1 MKKLLLVVALATTC
15 LTARTVSA
23 QSTVVLPQ
31 VKNAGGANVPSQAS
45 VITGSDGL
53 EKGTPTNPIFVT
65 GGGGGGGGGG
75 DASAYYQQQQI
86 TQETLYNT
94 RLGDITAPAAGTVNA
109 RLGQVVTALGSP
121 FQVGGSIGNT
131 FFGAR
136 LQDATGAAFGTAG
149 NPIYISGGGG
159 GGGSTVTAPAGASS
173 TTAVPVQSVTG
184 GALALDATANAL
196 FKAGQSIG
204 NTAFGISG
212 TLPAFAAAPTVNL
225 GTLGTKT
232 SANSLSI
239 VIASDGP
246 GSSAGTPLYTTATGG
261 SSGTVAQSSATSGQ
275 AGMLGQGAVTSAA
288 PSYTTGN
295 TNPFSLTTAGA
306 LRVDGSGTT
315 QPVSGTVSISNL
327 PTTQAVSNA
336 GTFAVQASQAT
347 AANLNATVVGTGTF
361 AAQVTSSALPTGGAT
376 SALQTT
382 GNTSLGTIA
391 GVVATSGATAP
402 TTAQQISGVTPSGTV
417 KPLATGALGGL
428 LPGQGV
434 PTSTRTTLTAST
446 ITTIDTA
453 RTGRLALTVTVE
465 AALTA
470 NLFLCAGGQSTTCSA
485 TVYDGLVPSGATAG
499 SVYTFVFAPNTAIYA
514 FSTGTPIVNTTS
526 WIGQ

>member
-1 MKKLLLVVALATTC
+1 MKKLILVVALAAACFTTR
-15 LTARTVSA
+15 TADA

-31 VKNAGGANVPSQAS
+31 VKNAGGSNVASQAS
-45 VITGSDGL
+45 VLTGADGL
-53 EKGTPTNPIFVT
+53 EKGTPANPIFVT

-86 TQETLYNT
+86 SQETLFNT
-94 RLGDITAPAAGTVNA
+94 RLGDITTPAAGTVNA
-109 RLGQVVTALGSP
+109 RLGQIVTALGSP
-121 FQVGGSIGNT
+121 FQAGGSIGNT

-136 LQDATGAAFGTAG
+136 LQDANGAAFGTAG
-149 NPIYISGGGG
+149 NPVYVLGG
-159 GGGSTVTAPAGASS
+159 GGGSTVTAPAGTSS

-184 GALALDATANAL
+184 GALALDTTANAL

-239 VIASDGP
+239 VIATDGP

-261 SSGTVAQSSATSGQ
+261 SSGTVAQSSTSSGQ
-275 AGMLGQGAVTSAA
+275 AGMLSQGAVTTSA

-306 LRVDGSGTT
+306 LRVDGSGAT
-315 QPVSGTVSISNL
+315 QPVSGT
-327 PTTQAVSNA
+327 
-336 GTFAVQASQAT
+336 GTFAT
-347 AANLNATVVGTGTF
+347 
-361 AAQVTSSALPTGGAT
+361 QVTSSALPAGAAT

-382 GNTSLGTIA
+382 GNTSLSTLAGT
-391 GVVATSGATAP
+391 VATTGAAAP
-402 TTAQQISGVTPSGTV
+402 TTAQQISGVTPAGTT
-417 KPLATGALGGL
+417 KALATGALGGL
-428 LPGQGV
+428 LPGQGT

-446 ITTIDTA
+446 ITTIDIA

-470 NLFLCAGGQSTTCSA
+470 NLYLCAGGQSTTCSA

-514 FSTGTPIVNTTS
+514 FSTGTPTVNTTS